1 MNQISPAYNCVVTNV
16 PGPQIPLYFTGAK
29 MLTTLGSGPVIDGT
43 GLFHVIGSYCGE
55 FSISVTCCRSM
66 MPDPGFYVQCLHES
80 FNDLKEAAIKK
91 NKPATKTKKV
101 ATKAKTKAKAKPKAK
116 AKAKAK
122 AKSVV
127 KTKAKAKAKGSK

>member
-1 MNQISPAYNCVVTNV
+1 
-16 PGPQIPLYFTGAK
+16 

-55 FSISVTCCRSM
+55 FSITATCCRAM
-66 MPDPGFYVQCLHES
+66 MPDPEFYVKCLHES

-91 NKPATKTKKV
+91 NKPATKAKKV
-101 ATKAKTKAKAKPKAK
+101 VTKAK

-122 AKSVV
+122 AKPKAKTKSAVKPKAKAKSVV
-127 KTKAKAKAKGSK
+127 KPKAKPKAKAKTKAKAKGSK